1 MSAEKFLCGGA
12 TPASERLAGGRA
24 GREERAVR
32 PANSPPMRLPA
43 VQYWTSA
50 CFVCGRDNLEGMR
63 ATVVA
68 GKWGA
73 VVAATLPEKLVGLP
87 GILHGGVVVAVLDEA
102 MWYAVY
108 GQAGIPSVTA
118 HLDARFVRPAPPG
131 RPLLAVARL
140 ERRDEAEAPAE
151 EGRAPRRRIG
161 RAVARLVD
169 GEGRLIAAARGR
181 FCEMTAEGSVHRLLH
196 SGPVEARALED
207 LVRWPGVEAFLKGG
221 GY

>member
-1 MSAEKFLCGGA
+1 
-12 TPASERLAGGRA
+12 
-24 GREERAVR
+24 
-32 PANSPPMRLPA
+32 MRLPA

-50 CFVCGRDNLEGMR
+50 CFVCGRENLGGVR
-63 ATVVA
+63 ARVVA
-68 GKWGA
+68 GEWGA
-73 VVAATLPEKLVGLP
+73 LVAATLPEKLAGLP
-87 GILHGGVVVAVLDEA
+87 GILHGGVVVALLDEA

-131 RPLLAVARL
+131 RPLLAMARL
-140 ERRDEAEAPAE
+140 DSRKEAGAPAE
-151 EGRAPRRRIG
+151 EGRAARRRIG

-181 FCEMTAEGSVHRLLH
+181 FSELTAGDSVHRLLH

-221 GY
+221 GW